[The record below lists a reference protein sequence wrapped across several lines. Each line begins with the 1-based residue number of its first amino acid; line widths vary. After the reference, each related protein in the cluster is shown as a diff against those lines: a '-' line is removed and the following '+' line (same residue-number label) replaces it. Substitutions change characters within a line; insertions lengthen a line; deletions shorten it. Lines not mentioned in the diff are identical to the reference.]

1 MREPVTWLRG
11 SEIQIDRLTR
21 PVMRMRKGL
30 SMPSIYNF
38 LSGTLVTVFG
48 YDLSYL
54 EFVAVLASFIGVAIG
69 ITGKRI
75 TWPWWALSSVLF
87 GILFIQ
93 WELYASAALQIVF
106 IAAAILGW
114 FGWEPTGARPGAL
127 KNKHRIYIFAA
138 TIVATL
144 ALAPVLKS
152 MGAASTYADAIL
164 FFGSLSAQ
172 ILMVYEKYETW
183 VLWLIV
189 DAGYV
194 ALYASQDLPFT
205 TLLYAAF
212 TVLAGMGWSKW
223 YGAHRS
229 AIRSL

>member
-1 MREPVTWLRG
+1 MT
-11 SEIQIDRLTR
+11 
-21 PVMRMRKGL
+21 
-30 SMPSIYNF
+30 SIYNF
-38 LSGTLVTVFG
+38 LSGTLVTVLD

-54 EFVAVLASFIGVAIG
+54 EFVAVIASFIGVALG
-69 ITGKRI
+69 ITGQRI
-75 TWPWWALSSVLF
+75 TWPWWAASSVLY

-106 IAAAILGW
+106 IVAAILGW
-114 FGWEPTGARPGAL
+114 FGWEPTGAKPGAM
-127 KNKHRIYIFAA
+127 KNSHRALIFAA
-138 TIVATL
+138 IIVATL

-172 ILMVYEKYETW
+172 ILMVYEKFETW

-194 ALYASQDLPFT
+194 ALYASQKLPFT
-205 TLLYAAF
+205 TVLYAAF
-212 TVLAGMGWSKW
+212 TLLAALGWSKW
-223 YGAHRS
+223 YAAHRS
-229 AIRSL
+229 TTRSL

>member
-1 MREPVTWLRG
+1 V
-11 SEIQIDRLTR
+11 
-21 PVMRMRKGL
+21 
-30 SMPSIYNF
+30 PSIFNF
-38 LSGTLVTVFG
+38 LSDVLVTIWG
-48 YDLSYL
+48 YELSYL
-54 EFVAVLASFIGVAIG
+54 ELVAVLASFIGVALG

-75 TWPWWALSSVLF
+75 TWPWWAVSSILY

-106 IAAAILGW
+106 IIAAVVGW
-114 FGWEPTGARPGAL
+114 FGWEPSGAKPGAL
-127 KNKHRIYIFAA
+127 KNSTRAA
-138 TIVATL
+138 AILAIILATL

-152 MGAASTYADAIL
+152 WGAASTYADAIL
-164 FFGSLSAQ
+164 FFGSLTAQ

-183 VLWLIV
+183 ILWLVV

-205 TLLYAAF
+205 TALYVTFTILAA
-212 TVLAGMGWSKW
+212 MGWSKW
-223 YGAHRS
+223 YGTHRS

>member
-1 MREPVTWLRG
+1 MT
-11 SEIQIDRLTR
+11 
-21 PVMRMRKGL
+21 
-30 SMPSIYNF
+30 SIYNF
-38 LSGTLVTVFG
+38 LSGTLVTVLD

-54 EFVAVLASFIGVAIG
+54 EFVAVIASFIGVALG
-69 ITGKRI
+69 ITGQRI
-75 TWPWWALSSVLF
+75 TWPWWAASSVLY

-106 IAAAILGW
+106 IVAAILGW
-114 FGWEPTGARPGAL
+114 FGWEPTGAKPGAM
-127 KNKHRIYIFAA
+127 KNSHRALIFVAI
-138 TIVATL
+138 IVATL

-172 ILMVYEKYETW
+172 ILMVYEKFETW

-194 ALYASQDLPFT
+194 ALYASQKLPFT
-205 TLLYAAF
+205 TVLYAAF
-212 TVLAGMGWSKW
+212 TLLAALGWSKW
-223 YGAHRS
+223 YAAHRS
-229 AIRSL
+229 ATRSL

>member
-1 MREPVTWLRG
+1 MT
-11 SEIQIDRLTR
+11 
-21 PVMRMRKGL
+21 
-30 SMPSIYNF
+30 SIYNLF
-38 LSGTLVTVFG
+38 SDNLATILG

-54 EFVAVLASFIGVAIG
+54 EFFAVVASFIGVALG

-75 TWPWWALSSVLF
+75 TWPWWALSSALY
-87 GILFIQ
+87 GILFMQ

-106 IAAAILGW
+106 IIAAVLGW

-127 KNKHRIYIFAA
+127 KNRNRIIIISAIFA
-138 TIVATL
+138 ATL

-172 ILMVYEKYETW
+172 ILMVYEKYENW
-183 VLWLIV
+183 ILWLIV

-212 TVLAGMGWSKW
+212 TLLAAMGWRKW
-223 YGAHRS
+223 YGAHRRTLGS
-229 AIRSL
+229 M